1 LSSHSVCSC
10 PILGRT
16 CTTLSHTLPNYA
28 YALVP
33 MNAYAWDADDEDEI
47 SYKPGYGKFIAKD
60 VNTSSPPQMAT
71 VQIPEDSGT
80 SNDRKRR
87 LKAVAPASSLSV
99 ETRKQKAVKPNHMC
113 DV

>member
-1 LSSHSVCSC
+1 
-10 PILGRT
+10 
-16 CTTLSHTLPNYA
+16 
-28 YALVP
+28 
-33 MNAYAWDADDEDEI
+33 MNAYAWDADDEDDEI
-47 SYKPGYGKFIAKD
+47 FHKTGYGKFMKKD

-99 ETRKQKAVKPNHMC
+99 ETRQQKAVKTSHMC
-113 DV
+113 DM

>member
-1 LSSHSVCSC
+1 
-10 PILGRT
+10 
-16 CTTLSHTLPNYA
+16 
-28 YALVP
+28 
-33 MNAYAWDADDEDEI
+33 MNAYAWDADDEDDEI
-47 SYKPGYGKFIAKD
+47 SHKTGYGKFMKKD

-99 ETRKQKAVKPNHMC
+99 ETRQQKAVKKTSHMC
-113 DV
+113 DM

>member
-1 LSSHSVCSC
+1 
-10 PILGRT
+10 
-16 CTTLSHTLPNYA
+16 
-28 YALVP
+28 
-33 MNAYAWDADDEDEI
+33 MNAYAWDADDEDDDI
-47 SYKPGYGKFIAKD
+47 CYKTGCGKFISAKD

-87 LKAVAPASSLSV
+87 LKAVAPVSSLSV